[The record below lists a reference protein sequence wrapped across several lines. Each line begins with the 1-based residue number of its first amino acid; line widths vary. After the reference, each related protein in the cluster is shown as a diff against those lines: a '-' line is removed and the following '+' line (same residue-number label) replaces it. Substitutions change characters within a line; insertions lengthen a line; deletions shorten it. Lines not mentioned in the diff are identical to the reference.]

1 MQLFCIF
8 ARLSAHFGEFQHD
21 LKEERY
27 MILPLSTY
35 VQASYCHVQDDCK
48 METIDCGCGAV
59 STRQPVI
66 QRRNGKAV
74 SEYNSD
80 VMDEGAII
88 TDETDEERTCL
99 LGGGAGRSSDRSS
112 YRGIERAKGVE

>member
-1 MQLFCIF
+1 
-8 ARLSAHFGEFQHD
+8 
-21 LKEERY
+21 
-27 MILPLSTY
+27 
-35 VQASYCHVQDDCK
+35 

-88 TDETDEERTCL
+88 TDVTDEERTCL
-99 LGGGAGRSSDRSS
+99 LGGGAGRSSNRSGF
-112 YRGIERAKGVE
+112 RGIERAKGEIAKEEYR

>member
-1 MQLFCIF
+1 M
-8 ARLSAHFGEFQHD
+8 
-21 LKEERY
+21 
-27 MILPLSTY
+27 STY
-35 VQASYCHVQDDCK
+35 VQASYGHVRDDCE

-88 TDETDEERTCL
+88 TDVTDEERTCL
-99 LGGGAGRSSDRSS
+99 LSGGAGRSSDRSGF
-112 YRGIERAKGVE
+112 RGIERAKGEIAKEEYR

>member
-1 MQLFCIF
+1 M
-8 ARLSAHFGEFQHD
+8 
-21 LKEERY
+21 
-27 MILPLSTY
+27 STY
-35 VQASYCHVQDDCK
+35 VQASCGHVRDDCE

-88 TDETDEERTCL
+88 TDVTDEERTCL
-99 LGGGAGRSSDRSS
+99 LGGGAGRSPIDRVIGGL
-112 YRGIERAKGVE
+112 RDRKGLVVVRCINHLSIICLIVEIAQVTNTS

>member
-1 MQLFCIF
+1 
-8 ARLSAHFGEFQHD
+8 
-21 LKEERY
+21 
-27 MILPLSTY
+27 
-35 VQASYCHVQDDCK
+35 

-88 TDETDEERTCL
+88 TDVTDEERTCL